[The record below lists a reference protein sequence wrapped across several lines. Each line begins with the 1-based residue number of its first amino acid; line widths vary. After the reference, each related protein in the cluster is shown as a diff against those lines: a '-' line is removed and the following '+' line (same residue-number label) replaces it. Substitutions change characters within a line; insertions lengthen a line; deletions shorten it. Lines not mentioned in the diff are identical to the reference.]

1 MESLAEVRGLQ
12 EDNMDLMKKAVSGA
26 MQTLKMKDGK
36 LKMDKVTASAIMQ
49 IFDKLNPAN
58 QKKMEKM
65 INDGKKSGIIKLSDF
80 AMSKVT
86 GFKREDIDLDEG
98 KERGPRQLV
107 NPNKEVMVVKKNKV
121 VVIDKKDEDK
131 YLKQGWSL
139 AEETEIDEGKIAG
152 SIRWVR
158 KWKESGLSKKEA
170 HKRAKEMDI
179 HPKVVDDLY
188 QKEEV
193 DLDEAPKYELYHKD
207 FSSAMQHAYKMAKKL
222 HGITVKPS
230 EIDDK
235 VASGPKKPSEGKTNS
250 YRLEGDKGAIQV
262 QVYNKGGSKPYEL
275 NFYKEEVELD
285 EKVEYVEYKFK
296 NKNEAMKAK
305 AYLDKQQRMSF
316 DINDDDIAN
325 GELYVDSGNQDM
337 TEHHQ
342 EIVKMFKP
350 KILAREKN
358 ELDEGS
364 AQVLAHGGKGQ
375 FKVVRNKE
383 GVIDVMYKGKVI
395 SSGDY
400 DRGAGS
406 FFMNIA
412 GEKGQKSFDS
422 ADDIADW
429 FGKNPKAAIAGLRA
443 QDKLKIGERVAEQL
457 SKIKGNTP
465 ADQGRRGAVEDD
477 IERAK
482 KKGDKKLVAKLKEA
496 EPDSGA
502 DRIRAYNLD
511 EGKMKE
517 LHGYI
522 EDGKSAEWIAKK
534 MGVDVKTIKSLMS
547 GYKEAYELGTNEYRA
562 YLEKVTPGEVDEASA
577 RADAARA
584 MRADPSMSSD
594 PFSKDVEASP
604 EDVKGAEKN
613 IINQLRG
620 LVSLRGIGKV
630 QLTPQ
635 QKRNLKK
642 KDSKYLKTLGS
653 GFVQFG
659 KGQEKVDI
667 KVAQAVLNKF
677 NSIKKPADKEKF
689 QAQVGKSYKDM
700 LKVLKAG
707 YNEEAELDEAK
718 KPGLKLQCQECG
730 KVFTKKI
737 SPKTVEVQ
745 CPKCKGF
752 DVDIAEE
759 VEVDEALPGK
769 WPAPGVKKGTRKD
782 LEKLEKE
789 LQAAK
794 KKKDKEKA
802 AALQKELEALLKSG
816 KGKKIGPA
824 WMHKEE
830 TILDRI
836 DRKLK
841 EKKEILEASNRW
853 ELAGKKFSLIND
865 KGTFIL
871 VKQGTGEEKKLKA
884 KTSQDATQELVKKG
898 YRES

>member
-1 MESLAEVRGLQ
+1 MTNYTKTMMESLAEVRGLQ

-285 EKVEYVEYKFK
+285 E
-296 NKNEAMKAK
+296 
-305 AYLDKQQRMSF
+305 
-316 DINDDDIAN
+316 
-325 GELYVDSGNQDM
+325 
-337 TEHHQ
+337 
-342 EIVKMFKP
+342 
-350 KILAREKN
+350 
-358 ELDEGS
+358 GS

-375 FKVVRNKE
+375 YKVVRNKE
-383 GVIDVMYKGKVI
+383 GVIEVKYKGKVI

-689 QAQVGKSYKDM
+689 QSQVAKSYKDM

-707 YNEEAELDEAK
+707 YMMKAAY
-718 KPGLKLQCQECG
+718 
-730 KVFTKKI
+730 
-737 SPKTVEVQ
+737 
-745 CPKCKGF
+745 
-752 DVDIAEE
+752 EE
-759 VEVDEALPGK
+759 VM
-769 WPAPGVKKGTRKD
+769 
-782 LEKLEKE
+782 KE
-789 LQAAK
+789 N
-794 KKKDKEKA
+794 
-802 AALQKELEALLKSG
+802 
-816 KGKKIGPA
+816 
-824 WMHKEE
+824 

-836 DRKLK
+836 DAKLK
-841 EKKEILEASNRW
+841 ERKN
-853 ELAGKKFSLIND
+853 G
-865 KGTFIL
+865 
-871 VKQGTGEEKKLKA
+871 
-884 KTSQDATQELVKKG
+884 
-898 YRES
+898 